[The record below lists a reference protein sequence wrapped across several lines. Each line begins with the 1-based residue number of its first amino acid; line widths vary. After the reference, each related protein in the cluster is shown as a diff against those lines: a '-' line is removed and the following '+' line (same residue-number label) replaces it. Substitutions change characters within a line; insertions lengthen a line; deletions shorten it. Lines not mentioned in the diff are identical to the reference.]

1 MADYRELY
9 AGKFLTGP
17 ECAEQPTF
25 KITAVREEQVEDPEK
40 PKQFRVKVV
49 IYGLF
54 LRDRERPWIVC
65 KSSAIML
72 AALFGEDHTRWVGRK
87 VTLRFDPEISVDGRK
102 VGGARPLG
110 SPELEKPI
118 TVSIKLPRRKATR
131 HELVPTG
138 DPLPLALAALQASK
152 AALAGALATLPK
164 PTTIPTEPDRRAR
177 LAAKLL
183 SGWPGVSDVI
193 RGTAPGPATTDH
205 QEAPAADGGEE

>member
-72 AALFGEDHTRWVGRK
+72 AALFGEDHTRWVGRH

-110 SPELEKPI
+110 SPELERPI
-118 TVSIKLPRRKATR
+118 TVSIKLPRRKATK
-131 HELVPTG
+131 HELIPTG
-138 DPLPLALAALQASK
+138 DPLPLALRGLNASEAALS
-152 AALAGALATLPK
+152 GALATLSP
-164 PTTIPTEPDRRAR
+164 PMTIPTEPDRRAR
-177 LAAKLL
+177 LAQRLR
-183 SGWPGVSDVI
+183 SGWPLIADVI
-193 RGTAPGPATTDH
+193 RGTAPAPAH
-205 QEAPAADGGEE
+205 QEDPAAEGGEE